1 MSPPLEARSVG
12 GVLIGRV
19 GISYFVQ
26 APYAGVSAFIN
37 TPAAE
42 AERNAC
48 MLSVGVLV
56 PLSYG
61 RLGRSWRH
69 AENLKGLAKCEI
81 PHPRSHSLESVPL
94 TQGVSTVVQEICSKY
109 RRPCAVRRILRI
121 E

>member
-12 GVLIGRV
+12 GVLIGRA

-81 PHPRSHSLESVPL
+81 LPSSLSLFRECATNAGCFDRGSGNSQQ
-94 TQGVSTVVQEICSKY
+94 TQKTM
-109 RRPCAVRRILRI
+109 RR
-121 E
+121 